1 MTRYAVAL
9 GSNQG
14 ERLGHLIAA
23 VEALRSWSRVDGVS
37 SLYETEPVGGPEQDP
52 FLNAVVLIESPM
64 PPLEVLDRLQAI
76 EKDLGRVRT
85 VRWGPRIID
94 LDLVSSD
101 GPEYHDERLHL
112 PHSLAAERAFVLVPL
127 VELWPDAPVADGLSA
142 QDALSGLDTTGVDL
156 LSSDWLPPVSKT
168 PSRLFVT
175 AQFLGFLVAAVALAA
190 DGSLPDGDVT
200 FTNVAGAAVAMA
212 GLFLAFV
219 ASRRLG
225 PAATPSPVPK
235 EHSKLVISGPYR
247 YVRHPIYG
255 GVFLVIMGTAL
266 FLDSINGIVAALA
279 LVVLFWFK
287 SRFEERQLRMRFA
300 DYRRYRD
307 VVQRRF
313 VPFVF

>member
-14 ERLGHLIAA
+14 DRLHHLIAA
-23 VEALRSWSRVDGVS
+23 VEALRSWSRLETVS

-52 FLNAVVLIESPM
+52 FLNAVAVIDSPM
-64 PPLEVLDRLQAI
+64 SPLDVLDRLQTI
-76 EKDLGRVRT
+76 ENDLGRVRT
-85 VRWGPRIID
+85 VKWGPRTID

-101 GPEYHDERLHL
+101 GPEHHDERLDL
-112 PHSLAAERAFVLVPL
+112 PHSLAAERAFVLIPL
-127 VELWPDAPVADGLSA
+127 VDVWPDALVAGTSA
-142 QDALSGLDTTGVDL
+142 KQALSVIDTTGVDA

-168 PSRLFVT
+168 TSRLFVT
-175 AQFLGFLVAAVALAA
+175 AQFLAFLVAAVALAA

-200 FTNVAGAAVAMA
+200 LSNVAGAGIAMA

-225 PAATPSPVPK
+225 PAVTPSPIPK
-235 EHSKLVISGPYR
+235 EDSRLVISGPYR
-247 YVRHPIYG
+247 YARHPIYG
-255 GVFLVIMGTAL
+255 GVFLVILGTAL
-266 FLDSINGIVAALA
+266 FLDSVYGIVTSLA
-279 LVVLFWFK
+279 LIVLFWIK
-287 SRFEERQLRMRFA
+287 AGFEEQQLRMRFA
-300 DYRRYRD
+300 DYSRYRD